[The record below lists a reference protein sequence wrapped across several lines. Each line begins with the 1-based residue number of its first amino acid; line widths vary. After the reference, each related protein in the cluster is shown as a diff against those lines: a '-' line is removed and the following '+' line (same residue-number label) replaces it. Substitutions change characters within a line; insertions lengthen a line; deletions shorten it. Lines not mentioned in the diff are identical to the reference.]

1 MSFSVRKSA
10 EYLYWLFCEQTPPL
24 DPKVLEDVFLNIYK
38 PILRKFSDTSEVVK
52 EKIMKVTIKYIQS
65 TSELLT
71 ILPYLFPSLM
81 ERIPSDFSFD
91 AETKSFI
98 RNKEKFE
105 EMKRGRAI
113 KKDELERIRLIE
125 LSEEIRY
132 LLLDIVNNV
141 YRRIVELSCIPLL
154 APYLYNTILLVQA
167 GTVDPYPNVRIL
179 SFHII
184 DFMLQN
190 IPNVFYIVLIFIWS
204 I

>member
-1 MSFSVRKSA
+1 MYNRKSA
-10 EYLYWLFCEQTPPL
+10 EYLCWLFCEQNPPL
-24 DPKVLEDVFLNIYK
+24 QPKILEDVFLNIYK

-52 EKIMKVTIKYIQS
+52 EKVMKITIKYIQT

-71 ILPYLFPSLM
+71 ILPYLYPSLM

-91 AETKSFI
+91 PETKSFI

-113 KKDELERIRLIE
+113 KKDELEQIRLIE

-132 LLLDIVNNV
+132 LILDIINNL
-141 YRRIVELSCIPLL
+141 YHRIVELSCIPLL
-154 APYLYNTILLVQA
+154 SPYLYNTILLVQA
-167 GTVDPYPNVRIL
+167 GTVDPFPNVRIL

-184 DFMLQN
+184 SFILQN
-190 IPNVFYIVLIFIWS
+190 IPNVYLNYYYIIYS
-204 I
+204 N